1 MTKNLRRGFTLV
13 ELLIVIA
20 ILGTLAVVVL
30 IALNPVQQL
39 ARTRDSGRK
48 STVAQLG
55 HAIEAAATNNNG
67 VYPGL
72 NATWVQ
78 TNLVGSGEIGTVPP
92 LVGYSAPGVG
102 QHPTGATCVAN
113 GTTSMQNG
121 WCYSSF
127 GTPASRAIVFTRL
140 ESASDNNRCPV
151 PTQAAWA
158 VYSTPNGSGGILCTA
173 GQGTQPGDPT
183 AAGYSGANWIQ

>member
-1 MTKNLRRGFTLV
+1 MTKYLKKGFTLV

-55 HAIEAAATNNNG
+55 HAIEAAATTNNG
-67 VYPGL
+67 VYPAVS
-72 NATWVQ
+72 ATWIQ
-78 TNLVGSGEIGTVPP
+78 DRLVSSGEIGTVPP
-92 LVGYSAPGVG
+92 AVGYSAPGVG
-102 QHPTGATCVAN
+102 SHPAGAAC
-113 GTTSMQNG
+113 TTNAQNG
-121 WCYSSF
+121 WCYSVF
-127 GTPASRAIVFTRL
+127 GAPATRAIVFTRL

-151 PTQAAWA
+151 ATQAAWA

-173 GQGTQPGDPT
+173 GQGTPPADPGVG
-183 AAGYSGANWIQ
+183 GYTGANWIQS